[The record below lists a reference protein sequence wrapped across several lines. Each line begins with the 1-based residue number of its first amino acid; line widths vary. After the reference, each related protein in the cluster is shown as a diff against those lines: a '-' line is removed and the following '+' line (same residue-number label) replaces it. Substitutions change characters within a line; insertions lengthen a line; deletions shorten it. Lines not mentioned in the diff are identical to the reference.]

1 MNKKMKKKNYFI
13 PRIKTISA
21 DSAEIMADSKLN
33 SDMGDQTV
41 TPTTDGDYDGEF
53 GAKGNSWD

>member
-1 MNKKMKKKNYFI
+1 MKKKNYFI

-21 DSAEIMADSKLN
+21 DTAEIMADSKLN
-33 SDMGDQTV
+33 SDLGDQTV